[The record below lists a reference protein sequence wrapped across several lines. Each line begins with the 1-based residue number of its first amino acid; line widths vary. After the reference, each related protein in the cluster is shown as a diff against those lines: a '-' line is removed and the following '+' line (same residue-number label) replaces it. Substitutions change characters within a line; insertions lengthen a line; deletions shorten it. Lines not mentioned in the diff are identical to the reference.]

1 MSVEFSHEFWWQQQL
16 ILEEKYFMLE
26 SFKNNL
32 FNRSYTTV
40 ISSNYIS
47 DNEVHRL
54 DPKGGSCTQQ
64 KRCCHT
70 YYGCCKTKKQIQSLT
85 SDKKD
90 MEAET
95 SSTYYNYISLLQLCI
110 ANISENCI
118 IQLIAYFLS
127 WRLLWKCNQCH
138 N

>member
-1 MSVEFSHEFWWQQQL
+1 
-16 ILEEKYFMLE
+16 MLE

-40 ISSNYIS
+40 ISSNYVS

-54 DPKGGSCTQQ
+54 DPKGGSCMQQ

-85 SDKKD
+85 TDKKD

-95 SSTYYNYISLLQLCI
+95 SSTRKYITMK
-110 ANISENCI
+110 
-118 IQLIAYFLS
+118 
-127 WRLLWKCNQCH
+127 W
-138 N
+138 